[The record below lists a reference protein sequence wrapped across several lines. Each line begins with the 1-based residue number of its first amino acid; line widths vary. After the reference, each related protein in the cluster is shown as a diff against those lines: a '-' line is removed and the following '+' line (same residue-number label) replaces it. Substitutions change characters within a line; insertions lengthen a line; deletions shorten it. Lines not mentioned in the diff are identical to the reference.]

1 MKTLN
6 KILGYL
12 IAFLVGHMVLGCCW
26 QVITRFLLNNPSKY
40 TEEFLRYA
48 LIWMTMLGVPYAYGQ
63 ERHIS
68 INIITKTFSLKG
80 SLFTKMVIEIIV
92 MILCVTVFIAGGIM
106 VTMNSAGQ
114 ISPALQL
121 PMPLYY
127 VGLPICGVL
136 TLIYSA
142 DRLIRFARQLKEAA

>member
-6 KILGYL
+6 KVLGYA
-12 IAFLVGHMVLGCCW
+12 IAALVGVMVLGCCW

-68 INIITKTFSLKG
+68 INIVTKTFSPKG
-80 SLFTKMVIEIIV
+80 SLMTKMVIEVIV
-92 MILCVTVFIAGGIM
+92 ILLCVTVFIIGGIM

-114 ISPALQL
+114 ISPALQI

-136 TLIYSA
+136 TLLYSA
-142 DRLIRFARQLKEAA
+142 NRLLRFGRQLKEAA

>member
-6 KILGYL
+6 KVLGYA
-12 IAFLVGHMVLGCCW
+12 IAALVGVMVLGCCW

-68 INIITKTFSLKG
+68 INIVTKTFSQKG
-80 SLFTKMVIEIIV
+80 SLMTKMVIEVIV
-92 MILCVTVFIAGGIM
+92 MLLCVTVFIIGGIM

-114 ISPALQL
+114 ISPALQI

-127 VGLPICGVL
+127 VGLPICGIL
-136 TLIYSA
+136 TLLYSA
-142 DRLIRFARQLKEAA
+142 NRLLRFGRQLKEAA

>member
-1 MKTLN
+1 
-6 KILGYL
+6 
-12 IAFLVGHMVLGCCW
+12 
-26 QVITRFLLNNPSKY
+26 
-40 TEEFLRYA
+40 
-48 LIWMTMLGVPYAYGQ
+48 MLGVPYAYGQ

-106 VTMNSAGQ
+106 VTMNSAQ

>member
-12 IAFLVGHMVLGCCW
+12 ITIIMGVMVIAVCW

>member
-12 IAFLVGHMVLGCCW
+12 IAFLVGLMVLGCYW

>member
-12 IAFLVGHMVLGCCW
+12 IALLVGLMVLGCCW

>member
-6 KILGYL
+6 KVLGYA
-12 IAFLVGHMVLGCCW
+12 IAALVGVMVLGCCW

-68 INIITKTFSLKG
+68 INIVTKTFSPKG
-80 SLFTKMVIEIIV
+80 SLMTKMVIEVIV
-92 MILCVTVFIAGGIM
+92 MLLCVTVFIIGGIM

-114 ISPALQL
+114 ISPALQI

-136 TLIYSA
+136 TLLYSA
-142 DRLIRFARQLKEAA
+142 NRLLRFGRQLKEAA